1 MEPFETERYLV
12 RLLDKSNKE
21 ELRLV
26 QKLRFDYL
34 LKEFDPSLPEE
45 GLDDDGFDEYCDSIL
60 VIDKTNGMIAG
71 TYRVATLKTM
81 NGHEFKC
88 EEEFDIEPIK
98 NDPDGMVETGR
109 AVVHGDY
116 RNGAVISLLWEG
128 LFAYATQNHCRFVI
142 GTASLHGTDYTVHRK
157 CLSYL
162 KAHYLDTRFN
172 IRSKKNSYEY
182 FDDTDATMNDIPSLL
197 KTYLLMGARVSANG
211 YIDYDFNSCD
221 VLIITDITTVNKRFL
236 QFIVKQ
242 I

>member
-1 MEPFETERYLV
+1 MKPFEAGNYLV
-12 RLLDKSNKE
+12 RLLDKNNKE
-21 ELRLV
+21 ELRIV

-60 VIDKTNGMIAG
+60 VVDKTNGMIAG

-81 NGHEFKC
+81 QGHEFKC
-88 EEEFDIEPIK
+88 EEEFDIEK
-98 NDPDGMVETGR
+98 LKADPDGIVETGR
-109 AVVHGDY
+109 AVVHGNY

-128 LFAYATQNHCRFVI
+128 LFAYATENNCRYVI
-142 GTASLHGTDYTVHRK
+142 GTASLHGTDPSVHHK

-162 KAHYLDTRFN
+162 NAHYLDEKFK
-172 IRSKKNSYEY
+172 IRSKKNSFEY
-182 FDDTDATMNDIPSLL
+182 YHDEDAVLNDIPSLL

-221 VLIITDITTVNKRFL
+221 VLIIIDIQTVNKRFL
-236 QFIVKQ
+236 QFIVRQ

>member
-1 MEPFETERYLV
+1 MEPFEAGKYLV
-12 RLLDKSNKE
+12 RLLDKNNKE

-34 LKEFDPSLPEE
+34 LKDFDPSLPEE

-81 NGHEFKC
+81 QGHEFKC
-88 EEEFDIEPIK
+88 EEEFDIDQLK

-116 RNGAVISLLWEG
+116 RNGGVIALLWEG
-128 LFAYATQNHCRFVI
+128 LFAYAKQNNCRYVT
-142 GTASLHGTDYTVHRK
+142 GTASLHGTDPSVHHK
-157 CLSYL
+157 CLSVL
-162 KAHYLDTRFN
+162 KNKFLEQKFH
-172 IRSKKNSYEY
+172 IRSRKNSYEY
-182 FDDTDATMNDIPSLL
+182 YDDEDGTMNDIPSLL
-197 KTYLLMGARVSANG
+197 RTYLLIGARVSENG
-211 YIDYDFNSCD
+211 FIDYDFNSCD
-221 VLIITDITTVNKRFL
+221 VLIVVDMTSVNQRFF

-242 I
+242 L